1 MHSSRAG
8 GKQFAFLPCHTNKMI
23 STSPK
28 KKKNQLVNTQN

>member
-8 GKQFAFLPCHTNKMI
+8 GKLFAFLPCHTNKMI

-28 KKKNQLVNTQN
+28 KNQLVNTQN